1 MIRVHPARFLSRLL
15 LGVAVSVT
23 LLATGTPVRA
33 LTADGFTYTVS
44 AGSATVTGCDGT
56 CPWNVVIPATLGG
69 SSVVGIGDYAFYSNL
84 LASVTIPN
92 SVTSIGYRA
101 LSVNRLASVTIPNS
115 VTSIGEQAFYFNQLT
130 SVTIPNSVTSI
141 GNSAFGSNSLTSVT
155 FDGNAPAAGSD
166 VFYGNYGL
174 AAVTRPWGATGWS
187 STWGGKAVVVASGF
201 TYEITDGAATATGY
215 FGTAPT
221 ALLIPATLG
230 GYPVTTIAENAFAR
244 MSLTSVTIPE
254 SVTTIGAWAFAGNQ
268 LINITFPNSI
278 TTIGDLAFK
287 NNRLTSINI
296 PNALTSIGVGVFIG
310 NELTSINIPNS
321 VTSIGAGAFMRNR
334 LASLVLADTVTSIG
348 PDAFRENL
356 LTSVMIPHSVTSIGG
371 YAFFNNKLT
380 RVTFIGNRPT
390 AGGSVWDEV
399 FGDNPGLNSIARF
412 ASATGWG
419 ATYSG
424 KRVVIAT
431 RATATVKPTITG
443 TAIIGR
449 TMTAKTGTWRGTPA
463 PTYRYQ
469 WYACTKAVTAAHS
482 TVPSTCTV
490 IAGATRST
498 FKLTST
504 QRSKYVAVLVTG
516 TSLGTTA
523 TTWLSKTASKV
534 R

>member
-1 MIRVHPARFLSRLL
+1 MRMIRVHPARFLSRLL

-56 CPWNVVIPATLGG
+56 CPWDVVIPATLGG
-69 SSVVGIGDYAFYSNL
+69 SSVVGIGDNAFFSKM

-130 SVTIPNSVTSI
+130 SVTIPNSVMSI

-221 ALLIPATLG
+221 ALSIPAALG
-230 GYPVTTIAENAFAR
+230 GYPVTNIGRNAFQSR
-244 MSLTSVTIPE
+244 QLTSVTIPN
-254 SVTTIGAWAFAGNQ
+254 SVTIISEGAFTNNLLTSVTI
-268 LINITFPNSI
+268 PNSVI
-278 TTIGDLAFK
+278 TISHSAFYW
-287 NNRLTSINI
+287 
-296 PNALTSIGVGVFIG
+296 
-310 NELTSINIPNS
+310 NELTSVTIGSS
-321 VTSIGAGAFMRNR
+321 VRDIYSSAFNRNK
-334 LASLVLADTVTSIG
+334 
-348 PDAFRENL
+348 
-356 LTSVMIPHSVTSIGG
+356 LTSVMIPASVISIEP
-371 YAFFNNKLT
+371 YAFNNNLLT
-380 RVTFIGNRPT
+380 RVTFLGNAPDSS
-390 AGGSVWDEV
+390 GSGV
-399 FGDNPGLNSIARF
+399 FDINPGLTSVARF

-419 ATYSG
+419 STYSG
-424 KRVVIAT
+424 KRVVVAT

-449 TMTAKTGTWRGTPA
+449 TMTAKTGTWGGTPA

-469 WYACTKAVTAAHS
+469 WHACTKAVTAARS

-498 FKLTST
+498 FKLTAA
-504 QRSKYVAVLVTG
+504 QRNKYVAVLVTG

-523 TTWLSKTASKV
+523 TTWLSKTTTKV

>member
-1 MIRVHPARFLSRLL
+1 MIRVHPVRFLSRLL
-15 LGVAVSVT
+15 LGVAVSIT

-187 STWGGKAVVVASGF
+187 STWGGKAVVIASGF

-221 ALLIPATLG
+221 ALSIPATLG
-230 GYPVTTIAENAFAR
+230 GFAVTSIGDRALDSE
-244 MSLTSVTIPE
+244 SLTSVT
-254 SVTTIGAWAFAGNQ
+254 
-268 LINITFPNSI
+268 
-278 TTIGDLAFK
+278 
-287 NNRLTSINI
+287 
-296 PNALTSIGVGVFIG
+296 
-310 NELTSINIPNS
+310 IPNS
-321 VTSIGAGAFMRNR
+321 VTSIGNGAFSSNY
-334 LASLVLADTVTSIG
+334 
-348 PDAFRENL
+348 
-356 LTSVMIPHSVTSIGG
+356 LTSVTIPNSITTISDSAFSWNQLTSVTIPSSVTSIGQASFSRNQLTSITIPNSVTIIG
-371 YAFFNNKLT
+371 SSAFYYNLLTNVTIPASVTAIEPSAFQDNRLT
-380 RVTFIGNRPT
+380 RVTFMGNAPD
-390 AGGSVWDEV
+390 GSGSGV
-399 FGDNPGLNSIARF
+399 FDINLGLTSVARF
-412 ASATGWG
+412 ASTTGWG
-419 ATYSG
+419 ATWSG
-424 KRVVIAT
+424 KRVVIAS
-431 RATATVKPTITG
+431 RATATVKPAITG
-443 TAIIGR
+443 TAIVGR
-449 TMTAKTGTWRGTPA
+449 TMTAKTGTWRGTPT
-463 PTYRYQ
+463 PTFRYQ
-469 WYACTKAVTAAHS
+469 WYACTKAVTAARS
-482 TVPSTCTV
+482 TVPSTCMA

-498 FKLTST
+498 FKLTSA
-504 QRSKYVAVLVTG
+504 QRNKYVAVLVTG
-516 TSLGTTA
+516 LSLGTTA
-523 TTWLSKTASKV
+523 TPWLSKTTAKV

>member
-1 MIRVHPARFLSRLL
+1 MRVIRVHPVRFLSRLL
-15 LGVAVSVT
+15 LGVVLSIT

-56 CPWNVVIPATLGG
+56 CPYNVVIPSTLGG
-69 SSVVGIGDYAFYSNL
+69 SSVVGISDNAFYSNL
-84 LASVTIPN
+84 LASITIPN

-101 LSVNRLASVTIPNS
+101 LSVNRLTSVTIPSS

-130 SVTIPNSVTSI
+130 SVTIPSSVTSI

-187 STWGGKAVVVASGF
+187 STWGGKAVVIASGF
-201 TYEITDGAATATGY
+201 TYEITDGAATATGF
-215 FGTAPT
+215 FGTSPT
-221 ALLIPATLG
+221 TLSIPATLG
-230 GYPVTTIAENAFAR
+230 SYPVTTIGRNAFQNR
-244 MSLTSVTIPE
+244 QLTSVTIPT
-254 SVTTIGAWAFAGNQ
+254 SVTIISEGAF
-268 LINITFPNSI
+268 T
-278 TTIGDLAFK
+278 
-287 NNRLTSINI
+287 NNLLTSV
-296 PNALTSIGVGVFIG
+296 T
-310 NELTSINIPNS
+310 IPNS
-321 VTSIGAGAFMRNR
+321 VTIVSHAAFSRN
-334 LASLVLADTVTSIG
+334 
-348 PDAFRENL
+348 E
-356 LTSVMIPHSVTSIGG
+356 LTSVTIGSSVWGIYSSAFYLNKLTSVTIPASVRELEHN
-371 YAFFNNKLT
+371 AFHGNLLT
-380 RVTFIGNRPT
+380 RVTFLGNAPSPQT
-390 AGGSVWDEV
+390 GSDV
-399 FGDNPGLNSIARF
+399 FVMNPGLTSVARI

-419 ATYSG
+419 ATYSE

-431 RATATVKPTITG
+431 RATATVKPTVTG

-449 TMTAKTGTWRGTPA
+449 TMTAKTGTWRGTPD

-469 WYACTKAVTAAHS
+469 WYACTKAVTAVLS
-482 TVPSTCTV
+482 TVPSTCTA

-516 TSLGTTA
+516 TSLGTTS
-523 TTWLSKTASKV
+523 TLWLSKSTAKV
-534 R
+534 K